1 MKHDGTTITTL
12 ITIPSDAPED
22 NNADSNSGGRSNNN
36 AKLIGGLVGSIGG
49 TIVIGSLVLLFL
61 YLRRRNRNSLK
72 NQNPDFNDGTD
83 EDSLKKSGGFKKL
96 FGSKAVS
103 DADMKNFD
111 HIHSPDNEEGDYA
124 YRGVTNSNLDSVFKS
139 SAGNSGSNTAY
150 YGSTA
155 AGSTGQNSTRHSR
168 FNSTAYPQAFQEE
181 EDDEQ
186 FHFGDVNHS
195 RDSSDDLEPDEYL
208 AHDNLLQQNPI
219 FGDGTSNNSRSRFTE
234 EIV

>member
-1 MKHDGTTITTL
+1 MQHDGTTITTY
-12 ITIPSDAPED
+12 ITVPSAAPND
-22 NNADSNSGGRSNNN
+22 DSESSSGGGGSNNN

-72 NQNPDFNDGTD
+72 NQNPDFNDGSDD
-83 EDSLKKSGGFKKL
+83 ESLKKGGGFKKL
-96 FGSKAVS
+96 FGSKGIS
-103 DADMKNFD
+103 EADMKTFD
-111 HIHSPDNEEGDYA
+111 HVQAPDDAEGDYA

-139 SAGNSGSNTAY
+139 SATNSGSNTVY

-168 FNSTAYPQAFQEE
+168 YNSMAYPQAFD
-181 EDDEQ
+181 EDEEQ
-186 FHFGDVNHS
+186 FNFGNVNHT
-195 RDSSDDLEPDEYL
+195 RDSSGDLEPDEYL
-208 AHDNLLQQNPI
+208 SHENLLQENPI